1 MESSTHRSWNIIVQI
16 CMPGFTTLG
25 FLLVALKLP
34 QYGVI
39 AGLISEIFWLYAS
52 WRAWKEADQIGIFI
66 NTVLATIIFAYGIL
80 NYWVF

>member
-1 MESSTHRSWNIIVQI
+1 
-16 CMPGFTTLG
+16 MPGFTTLG

-66 NTVLATIIFAYGIL
+66 NTILATIIFAYGVL